1 MNDVINIVIENS
13 NSEQF
18 NREMKLTRY
27 SNFVYY
33 FKTQLSLYQKET
45 FVINEVTGVFKN
57 IYSTTESNVDK
68 LKIVKLLQYLED
80 FKNSFDKLSKGINK
94 LMDKNRMKLK
104 NGISLL
110 QFTVDFFNL
119 ASAKVIT
126 EAKSLD
132 YFVFKENKL
141 MKNNLNKEK
150 KVPIK
155 RKVPMQTNSRSLAKQ
170 LEAYKENKKLE
181 TEELKQDKEKLTKQ
195 IQTLKQ
201 AISKYHIQVTSIKDQ
216 EKEIAI
222 NMEKQK
228 EEIETL
234 RNRDRDKEDKIKEL
248 EKLVLEKNEK
258 HRNKIIELNTKIQ
271 ELFEKIEKQNRFVH

>member
-1 MNDVINIVIENS
+1 
-13 NSEQF
+13 
-18 NREMKLTRY
+18 
-27 SNFVYY
+27 
-33 FKTQLSLYQKET
+33 
-45 FVINEVTGVFKN
+45 
-57 IYSTTESNVDK
+57 
-68 LKIVKLLQYLED
+68 
-80 FKNSFDKLSKGINK
+80 
-94 LMDKNRMKLK
+94 MKLK

-201 AISKYHIQVTSIKDQ
+201 AISKYHIQVKSIKDK
-216 EKEIAI
+216 EKEMAV

-228 EEIETL
+228 EEIEIL
-234 RNRDRDKEDKIKEL
+234 KNRDRDKEDKIKEL
-248 EKLVLEKNEK
+248 ERLVLETNEK
-258 HRNKIIELNTKIQ
+258 HLNKIIELKAEIQ
-271 ELFEKIEKQNRFVH
+271 ELSEKN